1 MDENLQI
8 DANTRNVLGAITND
22 ANEFIKN
29 LRVNPS
35 TGRLLVDAHV
45 TSTNTG
51 IGDTIP
57 GGTAGSVLFLGA
69 GSTLEEDNANF
80 FYDSTNHFLGLGT
93 DTPDSTLQVEGTFHY
108 VDGNQALGFVLTS
121 DASGNATWQSP
132 TTGGLGDPGNSGIVV
147 RTALDT
153 TVARSISGT
162 SNRINVTNGSG
173 VSGSPTVDIASTYI
187 GQNSITTLG
196 TITTG
201 VWNGTTI
208 AVANGGTGQTTSA
221 GALNSLLPSQSG
233 QSGKFL
239 TTDGTNPSWSSSGI
253 GSGTVTSV
261 SVVTANG
268 VSGTVATAT
277 TTPAITLVLGAI
289 TPSSVAA
296 TGTVTGSNLSGTNTG
311 NQTITLTGDVT
322 GSGTGSFTATIGNNK
337 VTYAKMQ
344 QASTVTLLGNPTG
357 GTANVEEITLGA
369 GLSFSGTTLVSTGG
383 NHGSQQFNTP
393 GTYTWVCP
401 PGITS
406 VDVAIVSGGGSGAQ
420 GLISSNNGGG
430 GGGGGGGFSGTST
443 VVPFTAYTVVVGSGG
458 VFSGSTPH
466 NGTGSSFNGIA
477 PAFGLAGVNG
487 NISGLGGAAGD
498 ATAGAGGN
506 GGIAMTAGSAGGTGT
521 GGGTGGTG
529 GASGSGDTNGGGGG
543 AGGLGLTGGNGGS
556 SGGNGAYG
564 CGGGGNGG
572 GGGIGAGGNGL
583 VFLSW

>member
-93 DTPDSTLQVEGTFHY
+93 DTPDSTLEVDGTFHY

-132 TTGGLGDPGNSGIVV
+132 TTGGLGDPGSSGIVV

-173 VSGSPTVDIASTYI
+173 VSGSPTIDIASTYA
-187 GQNSITTLG
+187 GQNSITILG
-196 TITTG
+196 TVATG

-208 AVANGGTGQTTSA
+208 AVANGGTGQTTA
-221 GALNSLLPSQSG
+221 NTAFNALAPAQSG

-239 TTDGTNPSWSSSGI
+239 TTDGTNTSWSSSGI

-268 VSGTVATAT
+268 VSGTVATST

-289 TPSSVAA
+289 TPSSVTASGNI
-296 TGTVTGSNLSGTNTG
+296 TGANLSGTNTG

-322 GSGTGSFTATIGNNK
+322 GSGTGSFAATIGNNK

-383 NHGSQQFNTP
+383 
-393 GTYTWVCP
+393 GTY
-401 PGITS
+401 GFGQTS
-406 VDVAIVSGGGSGAQ
+406 RNST
-420 GLISSNNGGG
+420 
-430 GGGGGGGFSGTST
+430 SGTGT
-443 VVPFTAYTVVVGSGG
+443 QTIAHGMGVIPKMVRITALPSYNTQSAISVGSGN
-458 VFSGSTPH
+458 VASQSVT
-466 NGTGSSFNGIA
+466 TR
-477 PAFGLAGVNG
+477 
-487 NISGLGGAAGD
+487 
-498 ATAGAGGN
+498 T
-506 GGIAMTAGSAGGTGT
+506 TTQT
-521 GGGTGGTG
+521 GGGNTTSASQSSSNIIDIRDFTGSTDLWL
-529 GASGSGDTNGGGGG
+529 ANISALDATNIT
-543 AGGLGLTGGNGGS
+543 LDFTTV
-556 SGGNGAYG
+556 
-564 CGGGGNGG
+564 
-572 GGGIGAGGNGL
+572 GISIGILYIQWEA
-583 VFLSW
+583 FA